1 MEDFWIWT
9 WNTSSDGVWIKGT
22 GEPSLVTFTGDIKNN
37 LLFARVQKG
46 SAPVWGSTVWN
57 QTSDQVTRLG
67 GTFVTT
73 GYSDEIML
81 GSWQ

>member
-1 MEDFWIWT
+1 MKALVDKGFCLVY
-9 WNTSSDGVWIKGT
+9 SDI
-22 GEPSLVTFTGDIKNN
+22 EHHTFKNN